1 MLLEFESQSPAEHWN
16 SPSKSSSGLLFEF
29 SSNRDQTFSSSDSGP
44 LQLFQSPGQTPTN
57 DPRFLAD
64 SCFHRGLLSD
74 IASSRSQLQ
83 GGPQPTNLR
92 SGGSG
97 GRSGSLSD
105 QSGSEMTGGSLKR
118 KRRRI
123 LFSKATT
130 FELER
135 RFRQQRY
142 LSAQERE
149 HLAELLKLTSTQV
162 KIWFQNHRYKQKKA
176 VIEAASASPRRPL
189 HQAAKSLCDSTGCFS
204 PQGLGAVFPSR
215 SLYPDSG
222 MALKLKGLQDRDSGY
237 RIRLP
242 DVISYALDAEQRR
255 DGPIARGVSSGG
267 GGSLVGQQKTEV
279 SLHPQMLDP
288 LTESSFGLNN
298 NTRFLQQGRGGGGG
312 GGWSW

>member
-1 MLLEFESQSPAEHWN
+1 
-16 SPSKSSSGLLFEF
+16 
-29 SSNRDQTFSSSDSGP
+29 
-44 LQLFQSPGQTPTN
+44 
-57 DPRFLAD
+57 
-64 SCFHRGLLSD
+64 
-74 IASSRSQLQ
+74 
-83 GGPQPTNLR
+83 
-92 SGGSG
+92 
-97 GRSGSLSD
+97 
-105 QSGSEMTGGSLKR
+105 MTGASLKR

-189 HQAAKSLCDSTGCFS
+189 HQAAQPPCDSTGCFA
-204 PQGLGAVFPSR
+204 PQGIGSVFPSR

-222 MALKLKGLQDRDSGY
+222 MALKFKGLQERDAGY

-255 DGPIARGVSSGG
+255 DGTIARRASVGGGG
-267 GGSLVGQQKTEV
+267 GGSLVGQQQKTEV
-279 SLHPQMLDP
+279 TLPPQMLDP
-288 LTESSFGLNN
+288 LTEGSFGLNN
-298 NTRFLQQGRGGGGG
+298 SRFLQQGGGGGG